1 MKEPQSL
8 PFKNHMLLYPLI
20 MVFAIWLVFWV
31 EIRWDVSFNT
41 WGVHPRTVYGLRGI
55 LFSPFIHGDATHLW
69 HNTLPLFILS
79 TALFYFYEYISL
91 RVLLIGFLLT
101 GLFTWFIG
109 RDSYHIGASGIIY
122 MLFGFLFLKGLIAKH
137 FRLLAVSFFVVFVY
151 GGMIWYVAPIETKIS
166 WEGHLSGLLAG
177 FLLALSQKRKVY
189 EKPKYVWESDH
200 YNEETD
206 EFMKCFDENGNFIP
220 TPPKITEEF
229 EKETPVEI
237 ISNNIRLIYHKVDK
251 KRNLKRKY
259 NTNN

>member
-41 WGVHPRTVYGLRGI
+41 WGVRPRTAYGLRGI

-109 RDSYHIGASGIIY
+109 RDS
-122 MLFGFLFLKGLIAKH
+122 
-137 FRLLAVSFFVVFVY
+137 
-151 GGMIWYVAPIETKIS
+151 
-166 WEGHLSGLLAG
+166 
-177 FLLALSQKRKVY
+177 
-189 EKPKYVWESDH
+189 
-200 YNEETD
+200 
-206 EFMKCFDENGNFIP
+206 
-220 TPPKITEEF
+220 
-229 EKETPVEI
+229 
-237 ISNNIRLIYHKVDK
+237 
-251 KRNLKRKY
+251 
-259 NTNN
+259 